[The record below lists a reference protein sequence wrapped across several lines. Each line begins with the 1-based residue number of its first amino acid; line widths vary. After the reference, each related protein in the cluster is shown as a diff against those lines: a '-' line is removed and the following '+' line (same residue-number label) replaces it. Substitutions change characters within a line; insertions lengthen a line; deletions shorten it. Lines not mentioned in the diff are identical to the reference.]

1 MEALN
6 FDACLSDITIL
17 SLPFFIILTLL
28 VVFILSLPVEQ
39 VLLIAPRLKVKK
51 QKENEGNS

>member
-1 MEALN
+1 M
-6 FDACLSDITIL
+6 
-17 SLPFFIILTLL
+17 LTLL

>member
-6 FDACLSDITIL
+6 CDACLSDITIL
-17 SLPFFIILTLL
+17 SMSFFLMLTLL
-28 VVFILSLPVEQ
+28 VVFILSLPVER